1 MGLIS
6 KLASGTIGMTSE
18 AIHHSRRKKDA
29 ASDSDPSLT
38 SPDGT
43 QSVEKANIL
52 DRARIAKG
60 KETEAAS
67 LRTQTTQSSQAGL
80 AESQNSTAAE
90 AGYDDDE
97 YGPDE
102 RNQDEAAW
110 ELDEAAHESKLPTY
124 EEANQPQY
132 MTLSTN
138 DAAAVKE
145 SKKDAMIRALRE
157 MAGPV
162 DPEKVQNIPVPVII
176 PQRRP
181 RFKERGFVRAYAP
194 LLADSGIGQDMFIEF
209 LEVFDKACEVCF
221 LSSFHHCPFIKSR
234 YRATPGSMSFTWPL
248 VLRALLPHWQ
258 LVSGPSSSIPWQPQ
272 PSNCKHDAAETTS
285 LIE

>member
-43 QSVEKANIL
+43 QSVKKANIL
-52 DRARIAKG
+52 DRARNSKD
-60 KETEAAS
+60 KEIEAAS

-80 AESQNSTAAE
+80 TESQNSKAAE
-90 AGYDDDE
+90 VGYDDDDDK
-97 YGPDE
+97 YDSDE

-124 EEANQPQY
+124 GEANQPQY
-132 MTLSTN
+132 MTLSAN

-162 DPEKVQNIPVPVII
+162 DPETVQKLPVPVII

-181 RFKERGFVRAYAP
+181 RFKGRGFVRAYAP
-194 LLADSGIGQDMFIEF
+194 LLADSGISQEMFIEF
-209 LEVFDKACEVCF
+209 LEVFDKASEVCF
-221 LSSFHHCPFIKSR
+221 PSPFHHCPFIKIR
-234 YRATPGSMSFTWPL
+234 YRAMPGSMSFTWPL
-248 VLRALLPHWQ
+248 VLRALLPH
-258 LVSGPSSSIPWQPQ
+258 
-272 PSNCKHDAAETTS
+272 
-285 LIE
+285 

>member
-29 ASDSDPSLT
+29 ASDSDRSLT

-43 QSVEKANIL
+43 QSVKKANIL
-52 DRARIAKG
+52 DRARSAKD
-60 KETEAAS
+60 KEIEAAS

-80 AESQNSTAAE
+80 TESQNSKAAE
-90 AGYDDDE
+90 GGYDDDNE
-97 YGPDE
+97 YDSDE

-110 ELDEAAHESKLPTY
+110 ELDEAAHESKLPTD
-124 EEANQPQY
+124 EEAYQPQY
-132 MTLSTN
+132 MTLSAN

-162 DPEKVQNIPVPVII
+162 DPQTVQKIPVPVII

-181 RFKERGFVRAYAP
+181 RFKGRGFVRAYAP
-194 LLADSGIGQDMFIEF
+194 LLADSGISQDMFIEF
-209 LEVFDKACEVCF
+209 LEVFDKASEVCF
-221 LSSFHHCPFIKSR
+221 LSPFHHCPFIKSR

-248 VLRALLPHWQ
+248 VLRALLPH
-258 LVSGPSSSIPWQPQ
+258 
-272 PSNCKHDAAETTS
+272 
-285 LIE
+285 